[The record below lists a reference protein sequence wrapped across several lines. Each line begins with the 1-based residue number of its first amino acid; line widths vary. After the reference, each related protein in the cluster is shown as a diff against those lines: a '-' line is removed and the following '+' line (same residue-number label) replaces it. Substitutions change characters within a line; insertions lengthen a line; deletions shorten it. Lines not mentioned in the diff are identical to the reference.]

1 MNPKSIS
8 MGELYGEENLD
19 TKEWTDGLASKILR
33 KFALP

>member
-1 MNPKSIS
+1 

-33 KFALP
+33 KFAQPPLQD